1 MLYQIQAA
9 SLQELKEAYQDCLM
23 KQQRARESGQLLL
36 SRKLAEESEIWRIN
50 MLERMEQ
57 LSASIGD
64 SQADRRTD
72 GGEQ

>member
-1 MLYQIQAA
+1 
-9 SLQELKEAYQDCLM
+9 M